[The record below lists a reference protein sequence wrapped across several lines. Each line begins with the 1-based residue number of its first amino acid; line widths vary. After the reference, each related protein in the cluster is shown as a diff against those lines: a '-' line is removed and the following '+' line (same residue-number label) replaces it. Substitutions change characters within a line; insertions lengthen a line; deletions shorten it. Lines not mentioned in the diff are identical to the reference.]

1 MDPVRDAA
9 FRKAEAALEK
19 LQHYGDFEQLRRCL
33 PALAHPSQS
42 VIFVVD
48 AQTSKMP
55 IILQMVDKVKR
66 AGRVAPHQEGRRAR
80 ACRGAAGRARSRR
93 QQVPVNLVKIFVV
106 VNLSRDLEI

>member
-19 LQHYGDFEQLRRCL
+19 LQYYGDFEQLRRCL

-55 IILQMVDKVKR
+55 IILQMVDKVNELAESLLTKK
-66 AGRVAPHQEGRRAR
+66 VAVL
-80 ACRGAAGRARSRR
+80 
-93 QQVPVNLVKIFVV
+93 VPVGARLDVLGVVANKCLSTWSKYFFV
-106 VNLSRDLEI
+106 VNLGRDLEI